1 MERVAVV
8 GNRNQYHQERLDLSC
23 AIASADP
30 VFLSLDP
37 PIGFNRLRFKLFTR
51 FSFASGAAPPSA
63 DKLRFLGFLVDPVVG
78 ADKPREAR

>member
-1 MERVAVV
+1 M
-8 GNRNQYHQERLDLSC
+8 
-23 AIASADP
+23 
-30 VFLSLDP
+30 FLSLDP
-37 PIGFNRLRFKLFTR
+37 PIGFNPQRFKLFTR